1 MRSLY
6 QQEVEDIATGS
17 AVLGTGGGG
26 DPYLGKLAALQA
38 IEQYGPL
45 QLADIDELDDDALV
59 VQPFGIGSPVP
70 FLERITLR
78 DELKVAYAAMQR
90 WMGRPVAAIMS
101 AEIGGMNS
109 VIPFAVASELGL
121 PVIDG
126 DGMGRAYPEI
136 QLVTFTLYGHSA
148 APIVVADAR
157 GNAVVINSID
167 NFWAERLA
175 RPAAIEFG
183 AIAGGFAFPIVVRD
197 LKKAAVLGSVSYAE
211 RIGKAIREAQAIHKD
226 PIDAVTGVTNGF
238 RLFDGRIIDVQRKTE
253 RGWALGETV
262 IAGTGDYAGRQMAV
276 RFQNEHLV
284 AIENDEIVVSVPDL
298 IAILDT
304 ERGDPITTERLRY
317 GYRVSVLGI
326 PCDPKW
332 RTPEGIALGG
342 PRHFKYDIDYVP
354 VEQRFGQNGAR
365 A

>member
-1 MRSLY
+1 VRLLLK
-6 QQEVEDIATGS
+6 QEIEDIASGS

-45 QLADIDELDDDALV
+45 KLVDIEELPDDGLV
-59 VQPFGIGSPVP
+59 LFPFGIGSPVP
-70 FLERITLR
+70 FIERLTLK
-78 DELKVAYAAMQR
+78 DELRVAYQAMRR
-90 WMGRPVAAIMS
+90 WLGRDAVALMS

-109 VIPFAVASELGL
+109 VVPFASAAELGL

-126 DGMGRAYPEI
+126 DTMGRAYPEI
-136 QLVTFTLYGHSA
+136 QLVTLTLYGHSA
-148 APIVVADAR
+148 APIVVGDAR
-157 GNAVVINSID
+157 GNSVIIDSVD

-183 AIAGGFAFPIVVRD
+183 AIAGGWAFPISVKD
-197 LKKAAVLGSVSYAE
+197 LKEAAVLKSVSYAE
-211 RIGKAIREAQAIHKD
+211 RIGAAIRTAQSSHTD

-238 RLFDGRIIDVQRKTE
+238 RLFDGRIVDVKRKTE

-262 IAGTGDYAGRQMAV
+262 IEGLESYAGRTMTV

-284 AIENDEIVVSVPDL
+284 VIENDEIIVSVPDL

-304 ERGDPITTERLRY
+304 ERGDPITTEHLRY
-317 GYRVSVLGI
+317 GFRVSILGI

-332 RTPEGIALGG
+332 RTPAGIELGG
-342 PRHFKYDIDYVP
+342 PRHFNYDIDYVP
-354 VEQRFGQNGAR
+354 VEQRFAK